1 MRSFCMVGHGYQRGL
16 RRNCLPG
23 YRAER
28 VEAEAEDLRPRH
40 RAFQLTLRCADPM
53 PTRDAPGSRLLHKP
67 APGGVVPLDE
77 AQGPCNVVHF
87 EMQGSLVAAAS
98 AALLE
103 VVNPVQALLHAARG
117 QALHVCDGARAC
129 QWPLPIHVHHQ
140 HLPIGLALV
149 DEADRAQ
156 WQAAHHSADTG
167 RCIAKVEHVQ
177 RVIVTGGPVE
187 LIFQLWVPKGP
198 WEAAVI
204 EGNGPAEG
212 SELLRA
218 LGILLD
224 GVLRH
229 VRLHLELLQSAHR
242 HFVDVVEE
250 RRGLVQ
256 PCLHMELHVVPER
269 YLRGWG
275 RDVAGGHLLAGG
287 WGCRDCLGR
296 NPDASAAR
304 SPAQPRLLPAPAPRY
319 GDASQHRSCQ
329 AFKPCQPDRS
339 GR

>member
-256 PCLHMELHVVPER
+256 PCLHMEVHMVPHGDAR
-269 YLRGWG
+269 VRRRLVDRDSLRIGSRLVAARVQHLRGARATPQHTTGGSTPQLVHVAPAGLLVDHG
-275 RDVAGGHLLAGG
+275 R
-287 WGCRDCLGR
+287 C
-296 NPDASAAR
+296 
-304 SPAQPRLLPAPAPRY
+304 PAPR
-319 GDASQHRSCQ
+319 
-329 AFKPCQPDRS
+329 
-339 GR
+339 